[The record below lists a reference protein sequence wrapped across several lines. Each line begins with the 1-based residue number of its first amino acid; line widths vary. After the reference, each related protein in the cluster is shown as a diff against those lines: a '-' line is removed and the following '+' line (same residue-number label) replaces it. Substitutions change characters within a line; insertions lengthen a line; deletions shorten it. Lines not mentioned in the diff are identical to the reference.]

1 MKYGTAYKNF
11 TDALVLIAAFLAII
25 CIVMA
30 VLSFEGPTTVEDPKT
45 GEKISIDS
53 AFKDPEVK
61 TYMLLGSV
69 YFITAMLGFA
79 IRKKWYMI
87 PLVAS
92 ASAIVVAMKV
102 FTDGT
107 IGKVAYA
114 FVVLGIF
121 GMAGNI
127 ITAVIF
133 EQEKKEMA
141 QKAEGTANK
150 K

>member
-1 MKYGTAYKNF
+1 MKYGAAYKNF
-11 TDALVLIAAFLAII
+11 TDALILIAAILAIA
-25 CIVMA
+25 CIVLA

-61 TYMLLGSV
+61 TYMFLGSV
-69 YFITAMLGFA
+69 YFITAMLGFM
-79 IRKKWYMI
+79 IRKWYMI

-92 ASAIVVAMKV
+92 ASAIIVAMKV

-107 IGKVAYA
+107 IGKMAFA
-114 FVVLGIF
+114 FVVLGVF

-127 ITAVIF
+127 INAVIF
-133 EQEKKEMA
+133 EQEKKEKERE
-141 QKAEGTANK
+141 QKEESAAGR
-150 K
+150 